1 MLLIV
6 LITWGRREE
15 QGEGSETGLYEHG
28 LGLVCTVSTYCK
40 ENAILYENAI
50 LIE

>member
-15 QGEGSETGLYEHG
+15 QGEGSETGLYERG
-28 LGLVCTVSTYCK
+28 LGLVCAVSMYCK
-40 ENAILYENAI
+40 ENAILYI